1 MSIMYGYILLV
12 TFVGS
17 VMDIRRKSIPVW
29 YLCVAAVGI
38 IPIAVWKPDL
48 PLSARLFGGAAG
60 LLFFGIALVSHEAV
74 GKGDAAIIGIV
85 GTALG
90 FSSLCVILCISFL
103 ILAIFSLGYIVIRR
117 VGRKAR
123 VPFYPFLGAGELL
136 LMLLISCREV
146 MK

>member
-1 MSIMYGYILLV
+1 MAFTPPTSHLFTIEIVRPGDLIVAFGEEELFNLRGGQLV
-12 TFVGS
+12 
-17 VMDIRRKSIPVW
+17 K
-29 YLCVAAVGI
+29 Y
-38 IPIAVWKPDL
+38 PIKNI
-48 PLSARLFGGAAG
+48 SEG
-60 LLFFGIALVSHEAV
+60 
-74 GKGDAAIIGIV
+74 IIGIV